1 MSYIYTFKDTPVRF
15 YFTGQVSPLSVTN
28 VSFSTTNNI
37 TPVKSLGKKQAYFHQ
52 VTSDSVIHN
61 VNITYNIQN
70 DDPIANVIADI
81 KNRGYAFTTNAITD
95 TSSFASTSSINIGG
109 LLYTGLYLDN
119 FSFSVEPNSI
129 VSAQASFFTYD
140 PPSGQIGSDY
150 TYAGGLNNQN
160 FLHGSRMLA
169 DNAYYGGTLLTPDT
183 YETQV
188 ENYDEL
194 FSIGYNF
201 KAEYLPVKILNYR
214 RPKTVKL
221 NGASEEFEMSE
232 SLYRRILYTGESRDI
247 KFNLQA
253 ICCPSTNY
261 VVRITGAQAVSV
273 EGSSAVNGITTAKRR
288 FTKFY

>member
-15 YFTGQVSPLSVTN
+15 YYGTTVNPLSVTN

-52 VTSDSVIHN
+52 VTSDAVIHN

-81 KNRGYAFTTNAITD
+81 KNRGVGLTTNTSTD
-95 TSSFASTSSINIGG
+95 TSSFATTSSINIGG
-109 LLYTGLYLDN
+109 LLYSGLYLDN

-150 TYAGGLNNQN
+150 TYAGGLTNQN
-160 FLHGSRMLA
+160 FLHGSRMA
-169 DNAYYGGTLLTPDT
+169 SPSATTLLTPDT

-261 VVRITGAQAVSV
+261 IVRITGAQAVSV

-288 FTKFY
+288 FSKFY

>member
-15 YFTGQVSPLSVTN
+15 YYGNAVDPLSVTN

-52 VTSDSVIHN
+52 VTSDAVIHN

-81 KNRGYAFTTNAITD
+81 KNRGVGVTTNTSTD
-95 TSSFASTSSINIGG
+95 TSSFATTCAVNIGG
-109 LLYTGLYLDN
+109 LLYSGLYLDN

-150 TYAGGLNNQN
+150 TYASTLNNQN
-160 FLHGSRMLA
+160 FLHGSRMA
-169 DNAYYGGTLLTPDT
+169 APGGTTLLAPDT

-261 VVRITGAQAVSV
+261 IVRITGAQAVSV

>member
-15 YFTGQVSPLSVTN
+15 YYGNTVSPLSVTN
-28 VSFSTTNNI
+28 VGFSSTSSI

-52 VTSDSVIHN
+52 VTSDAVIHN

-70 DDPIANVIADI
+70 DDPITSNVIADI
-81 KNRGYAFTTNAITD
+81 KSRGFGFATSASTD
-95 TSSFASTSSINIGG
+95 ASSFATTSAVNIGG
-109 LLYTGLYLDN
+109 LLYSGLYLDN

-129 VSAQASFFTYD
+129 ISAQASFFTYD
-140 PPSGQIGSDY
+140 PPSGQIGADY

-160 FLHGSRMLA
+160 FLHGSRSTTA
-169 DNAYYGGTLLTPDT
+169 LTPNT
-183 YETQV
+183 FETQV

-194 FSIGYNF
+194 FSIAYSF
-201 KAEYLPVKILNYR
+201 KTEYLPVKILNYR

-232 SLYRRILYTGESRDI
+232 ALYRRILYTGESRDI
-247 KFNLQA
+247 TFNLQA

-261 VVRITGAQAVSV
+261 TVRITGAQTVSV
-273 EGSSAVNGITTAKRR
+273 EGSSSVNGITTAKRR
-288 FTKFY
+288 FSKFY

>member
-15 YFTGQVSPLSVTN
+15 TYGVETSALSVTN
-28 VSFSTTNNI
+28 VSFSSTSSI

-52 VTSDSVIHN
+52 VTSDAVIHN
-61 VNITYNIQN
+61 VNITYNIEN
-70 DDPIANVIADI
+70 DDLIANVIADI
-81 KNRGYAFTTNAITD
+81 KNRGVGFATSTRTD
-95 TSSFASTSSINIGG
+95 TASFATTSSINIGG
-109 LLYTGLYLDN
+109 LLYSGLYLDN

-150 TYAGGLNNQN
+150 SYAGTLMDQN
-160 FLHGSRMLA
+160 FLHGSRSTT
-169 DNAYYGGTLLTPDT
+169 DLTPNA

-188 ENYDEL
+188 EDYDEL
-194 FSIGYNF
+194 FSIAYNF

-232 SLYRRILYTGESRDI
+232 SLYRRVLYTGESRNIQFD
-247 KFNLQA
+247 LQA
-253 ICCPSTNY
+253 ICCPTTNY
-261 VVRITGAQAVSV
+261 RVKITGAQTVSV
-273 EGSSAVNGITTAKRR
+273 EGASAVNGITTAKRR
-288 FTKFY
+288 FSKFY